1 MSIRDLEKAYRSQFT
16 PEKDKFGFDDLI
28 NLITPSG
35 TTTSATNS
43 KKTNA
48 LNELDAL
55 VDSST
60 NEQSL
65 NLSSNY
71 IQGLAATTNNV
82 SDIVLLSGTQ
92 NKINNKKQDLENYQT
107 SLDTAAGMA
116 NRFIDYR
123 VQDYKDMT
131 LEDVMMELRNITDF
145 NSYVYEGPD
154 KAKFRNYVGYSNSGG
169 MNDKQV
175 INRINEYERTLNT
188 MVEAFQNDGVITDN
202 EIFFIL
208 TGDLKGFEQ
217 AKIDNIKRIENNLTG
232 KIKSINAIKNH
243 QKRLLDA
250 VTRSGKKTSDIAT
263 TFINVSESGEIVE
276 AEEDLKK
283 SIVNDA
289 VQTPGSL
296 FNGLTFNEAMERL
309 NELTGDMSYQEVLQ
323 LYATEISNIES
334 AIEVENSE
342 YKLWSGTDF
351 ATGID
356 APAKEEIARTK
367 IGKAIESY
375 TSRLSPREQKIQ
387 DEIDKESRQKEFSKE
402 LEESGVLEERFDADV
417 VETKSEPNSLDEL
430 LGRLDREA
438 GRKAAQDIVDKAQME
453 IIESLKPDR
462 TSVEIEND
470 PETFD
475 EDIKVEESK
484 MTDLGDATF
493 KDVESVQGINKA
505 VQRVIPEK
513 SPVKKLFKE
522 DGSKL
527 SPSDLANMSVTQ
539 LRRMLRKA
547 QGDVKVKGFKT
558 PEQAQ
563 LIKKIVKDAAFI
575 QKNKNNKDA
584 IKEIEFVVK
593 RMHQLYEQLTDDF
606 LKNIKL

>member
-1 MSIRDLEKAYRSQFT
+1 MSIRDLEKAYKSQFT
-16 PEKDKFGFDDLI
+16 PKQDKFGFDDLI

-35 TTTSATNS
+35 TTTSATS
-43 KKTNA
+43 GKTTNTLKEVNA
-48 LNELDAL
+48 LVE
-55 VDSST
+55 SSSS
-60 NEQSL
+60 EQSL
-65 NLSSNY
+65 DLSNNY

-82 SDIVLLSGTQ
+82 SDIVILSSAQ
-92 NKINNKKQDLENYQT
+92 NKINNKKQDLSNYQS
-107 SLDTAAGMA
+107 SLDVAAGMA
-116 NRFIDYR
+116 NKFIDYR

-154 KAKFRNYVGYSNSGG
+154 KTKFRNYVGYSNSGG
-169 MNDKQV
+169 MNDRQV

-208 TGDLKGFEQ
+208 TGDSKGFEK
-217 AKIDNIKRIENNLTG
+217 AKTDNIKRIENNLTG

-250 VTRSGKKTSDIAT
+250 VTRSGKKTSDAAIN
-263 TFINVSESGEIVE
+263 FINVSEGGEIVE
-276 AEEDLKK
+276 AEENLKK

-296 FNGLTFNEAMERL
+296 FNGLTYQEAMLRF

-367 IGKAIESY
+367 IGQALESY
-375 TSRLSPREQKIQ
+375 TEELSPREKEAKDKREKEEEIARKKTA
-387 DEIDKESRQKEFSKE
+387 DETEKRVRREMID
-402 LEESGVLEERFDADV
+402 
-417 VETKSEPNSLDEL
+417 
-430 LGRLDREA
+430 
-438 GRKAAQDIVDKAQME
+438 
-453 IIESLKPDR
+453 SLKPGR
-462 TSVEIEND
+462 TSEEIESD

-475 EDIKVEESK
+475 KDIKVEDTK
-484 MTDLGDATF
+484 MEDLGDASF
-493 KDVESVQGINKA
+493 KDIEATQGTAKA

-527 SPSDLANMSVTQ
+527 SPSDLANMNPNE
-539 LRRMLRKA
+539 LRKTLRKA
-547 QGDVKVKGFKT
+547 QGDVKIKGFKT
-558 PEQAQ
+558 KEQAQ

-575 QKNKNNKDA
+575 QKNKNNA
-584 IKEIEFVVK
+584 NATQEVEFVLK

>member
-35 TTTSATNS
+35 TTTSATSS

-48 LNELDAL
+48 LNELNAL

-71 IQGLAATTNNV
+71 VQGLAATTNNV

-92 NKINNKKQDLENYQT
+92 NKINNKKQDLSNYQS
-107 SLDTAAGMA
+107 SLDVAAGMA
-116 NRFIDYR
+116 NKFIDYR

-154 KAKFRNYVGYSNSGG
+154 KSKFKNYVGYSNSGG

-243 QKRLLDA
+243 QKKLLDA
-250 VTRSGKKTSDIAT
+250 VTRSGKKTSDAAVE
-263 TFINVSESGEIVE
+263 FIVSESGEIVE
-276 AEEDLKK
+276 AEEELKK
-283 SIVNDA
+283 SVVNDA

-296 FNGLTFNEAMERL
+296 FHELTFDEAVARL
-309 NELTGDMSYQEVLQ
+309 NELTRDMSYQEVLQ

-351 ATGID
+351 TTGID

-367 IGKAIESY
+367 IGQALESY

-438 GRKAAQDIVDKAQME
+438 GEKAAQDIVDKAQME

-475 EDIKVEESK
+475 ENIKVEESK

-539 LRRMLRKA
+539 LRKTLRKA

-563 LIKKIVKDAAFI
+563 LIKKIIKDAAFI
-575 QKNKNNKDA
+575 QKYKNNKDA

>member
-1 MSIRDLEKAYRSQFT
+1 MSIRDLEKAYKSQFT

-35 TTTSATNS
+35 TTTSATS
-43 KKTNA
+43 GKTTNTLKEVNA
-48 LNELDAL
+48 LVE
-55 VDSST
+55 SSSS
-60 NEQSL
+60 EQSL
-65 NLSSNY
+65 DLSNNY

-82 SDIVLLSGTQ
+82 SDIVILSSAQ
-92 NKINNKKQDLENYQT
+92 NKINNKKQDLSNYQS
-107 SLDTAAGMA
+107 SLDVAAGMA
-116 NRFIDYR
+116 NKFIDYR

-169 MNDKQV
+169 MNDRQV
-175 INRINEYERTLNT
+175 INRIDEYERTLNT

-208 TGDLKGFEQ
+208 TGDLAGFQ
-217 AKIDNIKRIENNLTG
+217 KAKADNIKRIENNLTG
-232 KIKSINAIKNH
+232 KIKSINSIKNH

-250 VTRSGKKTSDIAT
+250 VTRSGRKTSDIVT
-263 TFINVSESGEIVE
+263 EFMLSESGEIVE

-296 FNGLTFNEAMERL
+296 FNGLTFNEAMGRL

-351 ATGID
+351 AYGID

-367 IGKAIESY
+367 MGQALESY
-375 TSRLSPREQKIQ
+375 TEELSPREKEAKDKREKEEEIARKKTA
-387 DEIDKESRQKEFSKE
+387 DETEKRVRKEMID
-402 LEESGVLEERFDADV
+402 
-417 VETKSEPNSLDEL
+417 
-430 LGRLDREA
+430 
-438 GRKAAQDIVDKAQME
+438 
-453 IIESLKPDR
+453 SLKPGR
-462 TSVEIEND
+462 TSEEIESD

-475 EDIKVEESK
+475 KDIKVEDTK
-484 MTDLGDATF
+484 MEDLGDASF
-493 KDVESVQGINKA
+493 KDIEATQGTAKA

-527 SPSDLANMSVTQ
+527 SPSDLANMKPNE
-539 LRRMLRKA
+539 LRKTLRKA
-547 QGDVKVKGFKT
+547 QGDVKTKGFKT
-558 PEQAQ
+558 KEQAQ

-575 QKNKNNKDA
+575 QKNKNNA
-584 IKEIEFVVK
+584 NATQEVEFVLK